1 MTTAELI
8 HELKTITNA
17 NLEVLKSRFLHLSEE
32 QKKWK
37 LVDNSWNVSEVF
49 AHLNQFAKY
58 YHETFKSKINKTRF
72 RTPSDVFISSP
83 LGRSAWKSMKLG
95 NANNVKRKFKS
106 QRINNPL
113 FEKNLISGND
123 LEDFKRNLEELNL
136 IIDSSTSVNLRKVK
150 IPISIST
157 IIRLKL
163 GDALLFVAYHNQRH
177 LQQALNLVNHP
188 NFPK

>member
-37 LVDNSWNVSEVF
+37 LVDNSWNVSEIF